1 MRRFYKIH
9 SKPMGKI
16 VIFSC
21 MFAAL
26 CLMAGVNQGAAKSG
40 KENAFMPSGRTQTT
54 PTADGNQRVSKPG
67 CQYYGTVLR
76 VAEDEIVVD
85 DRLVK
90 LSKNVVYHVSG
101 GGLFSKE
108 IKTGSF
114 IGFNLN
120 DKKEITD
127 IWIFKKK

>member
-1 MRRFYKIH
+1 MRRFYKI
-9 SKPMGKI
+9 KPMGKI
-16 VIFSC
+16 VVFSC

-26 CLMAGVNQGAAKSG
+26 CLMAGVDQGAAKSG
-40 KENAFMPSGRTQTT
+40 KADAFMSSDRTQTSQT
-54 PTADGNQRVSKPG
+54 TTTSRHVSKPG

-76 VAEDEIVVD
+76 VGEDEIVVD

-108 IKTGSF
+108 IKKGAF

-120 DKKEITD
+120 DKKQITD
-127 IWIFKKK
+127 IWIFKNK